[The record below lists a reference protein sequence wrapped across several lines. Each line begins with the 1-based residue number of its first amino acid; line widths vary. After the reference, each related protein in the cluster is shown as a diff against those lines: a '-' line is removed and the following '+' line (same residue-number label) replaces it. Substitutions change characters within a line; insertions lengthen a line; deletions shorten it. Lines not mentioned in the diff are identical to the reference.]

1 MPLDLNSRAAL
12 ADVVSEL
19 DVGQSLA
26 ELTATIKARRITVSG
41 LAQSGK
47 VLAYLA
53 SIGKISA
60 LEDISNDASNPL
72 RDAAKAAMITLQ
84 FREGFDFSIP
94 ETFALLQAFGSGGA
108 NILTTEQI
116 NAIKAIGDTTVPEF
130 SGVDEIDV
138 LEVR

>member
-1 MPLDLNSRAAL
+1 MTTL
-12 ADVVSEL
+12 AEAVAEL

-26 ELTATIKARRITVSG
+26 ELTAAIKARSLTVSG

-53 SIGKISA
+53 SIGKVSA
-60 LEDISNDASNPL
+60 LEDLSNNVGNPL

-94 ETFALLQAFGSGGA
+94 ETYALLQAFGSGGA
-108 NILTTEQI
+108 NILTAEQI
-116 NAIKAIGDTTVPEF
+116 TTIKALGDSTVSEF
-130 SGVDEIDV
+130 PGIDEVDVMGV
-138 LEVR
+138 R